1 MSRVEGQAAF
11 IVHGRAY
18 RESSLLLECLTP
30 DHGRIGLIARG
41 VRRERTRMP
50 RGLLQPLQPLRL
62 DWIAR
67 GELGTLTG
75 AEAAGLPLSFR
86 GECLL
91 AAMYLNELVL
101 RLLGRG
107 DPQPAVFDDYAAC
120 LARLAAGDAVGW
132 TLRRFE
138 RDLLA
143 HAGYALVLV
152 FRGDDASAVEAEAD
166 YAYDPEAGPLPW
178 YGQPGAL
185 RVSGASLLALAEDRA
200 PPAEQLEQ
208 LRRLMRVVIRHH
220 LGGGT
225 LHAWSMSLAGITPA
239 AG

>member
-1 MSRVEGQAAF
+1 MSRVEGQPAF

-18 RESSLLLECLTP
+18 RETSLLLECLTP
-30 DHGRIGLIARG
+30 DHGRVGLIARG

-62 DWIAR
+62 DGIVR

-75 AEAAGLPLSFR
+75 AEAAGASAPVR
-86 GECLL
+86 GESLL

-101 RLLGRG
+101 RLIGRG
-107 DPQPAVFDDYAAC
+107 DPQAVVFDTYATC
-120 LARLAAGDAVGW
+120 LERLGSGQTVGW

-143 HAGYALVLV
+143 HAGYALVLDA
-152 FRGDDASAVEAEAD
+152 RSDDGSAIEAEAD
-166 YAYDPEAGPLPW
+166 YVYDPEAGPSPW
-178 YGQPGAL
+178 RGQPGAL
-185 RVSGASLLALAEDRA
+185 RVSGASLLALAEDRV
-200 PPAEQLEQ
+200 PSPEGLEQ
-208 LRRLMRVVIRHH
+208 LRRLMRIVIRHH

-225 LHAWSMSLAGITPA
+225 LNAWSMSLTGITPA